1 MSSQKI
7 VEVLEKMTIPELN
20 ELVKELEERWDVSAA
35 SFSAVAVAAAPGAD
49 EEAGAGVE
57 QTEFDVILKEI
68 GDSKLAVIKSVKD
81 ILGIGIKEAKA
92 VVDGT
97 PRSIKEKVSKEEA
110 EEIKNKLVDAGAVVE
125 IK

>member
-49 EEAGAGVE
+49 EEAGASVE

>member
-7 VEVLEKMTIPELN
+7 IDVLEKMTIPELN

-35 SFSAVAVAAAPGAD
+35 SFSAVAVAPQPGA
-49 EEAGAGVE
+49 EEGAGAGAE
-57 QTEFDVILKEI
+57 QTEFDVVLKEI
-68 GDSKLAVIKSVKD
+68 GDSKLGVIKTVKD
-81 ILGIGIKEAKA
+81 ILGIGIKEAKG

-97 PRSIKEKVSKEEA
+97 PRSIKEKVSKDEA